1 MKLMSKIDN
10 IMIKSPVIMNK
21 FTKINEKLQFNNRNN
36 MNYQTNNQVNSQM
49 NNQTNQ

>member
-21 FTKINEKLQFNNRNN
+21 YSKINEKLQSNNLNSV
-36 MNYQTNNQVNSQM
+36 NYQTNNQVNSQM
-49 NNQTNQ
+49 NNQINQ